1 MVCVQYVPCMRRN
14 MCNGFALQCF
24 SMIPDIAA
32 AMDEAQEEY
41 GSRDANIQFLR
52 TSCDEVC
59 IATKDTGRYGKD
71 ARLSTANEGWGF
83 LERGL
88 GVI

>member
-1 MVCVQYVPCMRRN
+1 
-14 MCNGFALQCF
+14 
-24 SMIPDIAA
+24 MIPDIAA

-59 IATKDTGRYGKD
+59 NAKKDTGSFGRYGKD

-83 LERGL
+83 WKG
-88 GVI
+88 GFV